1 MALTLCSKCSTLSFH
16 DLFNDDVVFHPDLNS
31 LVQSAKKCESCNL
44 WWTQVQRGCS
54 KEDIAACQ
62 AKKLPAHATKSSDN
76 GDFNIYL
83 RGEWHPAGTASVPDQ
98 IWLSC
103 GVLVSAAGH
112 DASTKL
118 QTHVAVFADPATPAG
133 ALFAGRYS
141 TSSHNPEYHATF
153 AKMTLAACRKGHGV
167 CNQACPPGAR
177 QMPTRVIDV
186 GDQTLPASKRVT
198 RIVLTKDLK
207 QPQPYTALSY
217 CWGRG
222 TQAMLSDKN
231 FADFLKFLPES
242 KLSKT
247 HIEAIDLTRLLGI
260 RYLWIDALCIIQGNQ
275 KDWESESKRMASVYG
290 NAELTI
296 IAGRSADSGLGF
308 LTNNYLT
315 TKKHPKPVPMKA
327 GPHLH
332 TGEGPDL
339 GTVYLTIQ
347 RGKSVGPVDT
357 RGWCFQEALLSN
369 RSLIFGED
377 QVSYQ
382 CRLHTRYEDGCVDID
397 TSKREQSLTSLNP
410 GTKPE
415 VLRRWYQMLVSFTP
429 RALTE
434 PHDIFACIVSVALI
448 THGVLKARHLAG
460 LWECDMPRGLLWKS
474 RWSYTSR
481 KHFLPIEKPLASPF
495 TKRPGET
502 PGKPVIRAPSWSWAH
517 VTGQVFWDTNPRIE
531 SKWID
536 PQNNCIRPRDPKGLW
551 TAGKVVGNPDVL
563 YMPSL
568 ELQIFGR
575 AVEVRCTN
583 VVKKTGLRP
592 EGIML
597 ESMKPAPSAKP
608 APALATSGTA
618 KPTYI
623 ALGYFDFPSDPRPAN
638 IWCLLVVTHEGL
650 LLTRDGKGKF
660 HRVGWF
666 AVQDG
671 KQFEG
676 VKETAVDLV

>member
-1 MALTLCSKCSTLSFH
+1 MAPALCSKCSALRFY
-16 DLFNDDVVFHPDLNS
+16 DVFNDDVVFHPDLNS

-44 WWTQVQRGCS
+44 WWTQLQRDCS
-54 KEDIAACQ
+54 TEDIAACL
-62 AKKLPAHATKSSDN
+62 ARKLPTHVAKSSNN
-76 GDFNIYL
+76 GDFKIYL

-112 DASTKL
+112 DAPTKL
-118 QTHVAVFADPATPAG
+118 QTHLAVFADPATPAG

-141 TSSHNPEYHATF
+141 TNAHNREYYATF
-153 AKMTLAACRKGHGV
+153 AKGTLNACRKTHGV
-167 CNQACPPGAR
+167 CNQASPPTPR

-186 GDQTLPASKRVT
+186 GDQTLPAAKRVT

-222 TQAMLSDKN
+222 TQAMLNAKN
-231 FADFLKFLPES
+231 FADFTKLLPES

-260 RYLWIDALCIIQGNQ
+260 RYLWIDALCIIQRNQ
-275 KDWESESKRMASVYG
+275 EDWEFESKRMASVYG

-308 LTNNYLT
+308 VTNDYLT
-315 TKKHPKPVPMKA
+315 SKNLPKPVPMKT
-327 GPHLH
+327 GPHPH

-347 RGKSVGPVDT
+347 RSKTVGPVDM

-369 RSLIFGED
+369 RSLIFGKD

-382 CRLHTRYEDGCVDID
+382 CRLHTRYEDGCVDTD
-397 TSKREQSLTSLNP
+397 VSKREQSLTSLNP

-415 VLRRWYQMLVSFTP
+415 VLRRWYQMLGSFTP

-434 PHDIFACIVSVALI
+434 PHDIFACIVSVAMI
-448 THGVLKARHLAG
+448 THGILKARYLAG
-460 LWECDMPRGLLWKS
+460 LWECDMPRALLWKS
-474 RWSYTSR
+474 RWSYVSR
-481 KHFLPIEKPLASPF
+481 RHFLPIEKPLASPF
-495 TKRPGET
+495 TERKGEI
-502 PGKPVIRAPSWSWAH
+502 PGKPVIRAPSWSWAN
-517 VTGQVFWDTNPRIE
+517 VAGEVFWDTNPRIE

-536 PQNNCIRPRDPKGLW
+536 PKNIHIKPRDPKGSW
-551 TAGKVVGNPDVL
+551 TNQRGAGSPDVL

-568 ELQIFGR
+568 ELQLFVK

-583 VVKKTGLRP
+583 VLKKKTPLTP
-592 EGIML
+592 EGIMM
-597 ESMKPAPSAKP
+597 ESIKSAPSAKP
-608 APALATSGTA
+608 ATAPSGPA
-618 KPTYI
+618 KPSYL

-638 IWCLLVVTHEGL
+638 IWCSLVVAHEGL

-660 HRVGWF
+660 QRVGWF
-666 AVQDG
+666 VVQDG
-671 KQFEG
+671 KQFDG
-676 VKETAVDLV
+676 VKEMAVDLV

>member
-1 MALTLCSKCSTLSFH
+1 MASALCHKCSTLRFY
-16 DLFNDDVVFHPDLNS
+16 DLFNDDVVFHPDLNA
-31 LVQSAKKCESCNL
+31 LVQSAKKCEGCNL
-44 WWTQVQRGCS
+44 WWTQVQRDCS
-54 KEDIAACQ
+54 KEDIAACL
-62 AKKLPAHATKSSDN
+62 AKKLPANAIKSSNN

-103 GVLVSAAGH
+103 GVLVSVVDHAA
-112 DASTKL
+112 TKL
-118 QTHVAVFADPATPAG
+118 QTHLAVFADPATPAG

-141 TSSHNPEYHATF
+141 TSARNPEYYATF
-153 AKMTLAACRKGHGV
+153 AKGTLKACRNTHGV
-167 CNQACPPGAR
+167 CNQASPPGAR

-186 GDQTLPASKRVT
+186 GDQALPAAKRIT

-217 CWGRG
+217 CWGKG
-222 TQAMLSDKN
+222 TQAKLNDENLAEFTKI
-231 FADFLKFLPES
+231 LPES

-247 HIEAIDLTRLLGI
+247 HTEAIDLTRLLGI
-260 RYLWIDALCIIQGNQ
+260 RYLWIDALCIIQGNT

-308 LTNNYLT
+308 VTNDYPT
-315 TKKHPKPVPMKA
+315 TKKLPKPVPMKA
-327 GPHLH
+327 GPNPH
-332 TGEGPDL
+332 TGDGPDL
-339 GTVYLTIQ
+339 GSVYLTIQ

-369 RSLIFGED
+369 RSLIFGQD
-377 QVSYQ
+377 QVAYQ
-382 CRLHTRYEDGCVDID
+382 CRSHTRYEDGCVDVD

-415 VLRRWYQMLVSFTP
+415 VLRRWYQMLNSFTP

-434 PHDIFACIVSVALI
+434 PHDIFPCIVSVAMI
-448 THGVLKARHLAG
+448 THGVLKARYLAG
-460 LWECDMPRGLLWKS
+460 IWECDMPRGLLWKS

-481 KHFLPIEKPLASPF
+481 RHFLPIEKPLASPF
-495 TKRPGET
+495 TKRAGET

-517 VTGQVFWDTNPRIE
+517 VTGEVFWDTNPRIE

-536 PQNNCIRPRDPKGLW
+536 AKNVHIEPRDQQGLW
-551 TAGKVVGNPDVL
+551 TTAKGVGNPDVL
-563 YMPSL
+563 YMSAL
-568 ELQIFGR
+568 ELQIRGK
-575 AVEVRCTN
+575 AVQVRCTN
-583 VVKKTGLRP
+583 VLKKRTPLTP
-592 EGIML
+592 EGIMM
-597 ESMKPAPSAKP
+597 ESIKSTPSAKP
-608 APALATSGTA
+608 APAPTGTA
-618 KPTYI
+618 KPNYI
-623 ALGYFDFPSDPRPAN
+623 ALGYFDFPGDPRPPN
-638 IWCLLVVTHEGL
+638 IWCLLVVVHEGL

-671 KQFEG
+671 KQFDG
-676 VKETAVDLV
+676 VKDMAVDLV